1 MSIFSDN
8 ITSAIRVKDVY
19 EFVSIDI
26 KDEYSDEIDL
36 LNSTLFNTF
45 EKKKILD
52 YINQNNIGVDGKKIY
67 ERMNIDLFKI
77 LFKSQYYYLDSI
89 FIGIIF
95 VLLLSEGLD
104 DKHLEN
110 VYNSL
115 IRDFKYKQGSRVGVS
130 ISDEETTNVKFW
142 IRNFKTK
149 IRFTIKLNRRF

>member
-1 MSIFSDN
+1 MGIFSDN

-52 YINQNNIGVDGKKIY
+52 YINRNNIGVDGKKIY